1 MWDFGGGDHGQ
12 GFGVVNGGPNG
23 TNTPDEVTLE
33 ALGLK
38 R

>member
-1 MWDFGGGDHGQ
+1 MWDFGGRDNGR

-23 TNTPDEVTLE
+23 TNVADEVTLE